1 MRVIW
6 FIDNKYRELYG
17 LYDLK
22 KKLVNHG
29 IKVYLFHLQF
39 WKTAIQLVN
48 PHIVVVPNL
57 SKTSCD
63 PLVKFAFQENIDIFM
78 HSSEGMYYTDEIQE
92 DKYPIHLIRKVK
104 KVFVWSKLDANFLIK
119 KGFKNKVIV
128 SGSLKFDKRNYI
140 NEKKNNKKI
149 RIIGI
154 PTHSRVISGNGISK
168 NNIPYIIRN
177 WMENNHDKAKIGYLK
192 FEIEYIQCLVNI
204 LKVID
209 KNYQVILKASPFEN
223 PKIYEKTFP
232 EFKIYQGNDI
242 RDFLKKV
249 DVVLNVYSS
258 TSVDALKFNVPVISI
273 TKLINWD
280 KTVLAD
286 KNRGPTATNGAAA
299 LSIQPS
305 NIIELK
311 KLLNKDKNELL
322 RLCKNKNFFKK
333 ADELAHTGDA
343 LNIFTNIF
351 VKQQK
356 KISSKNFNY
365 FMFLKY
371 IAVEIRQIL
380 FRKKRSK
387 QLYNFW
393 SFKDRGLL
401 ESSKIE

>member
-22 KKLVNHG
+22 NKLLDHK
-29 IKVYLFHLQF
+29 IKLYFFHLRV
-39 WKTAIQLVN
+39 WKTAIDLVN
-48 PHIVVVPNL
+48 PHIIVVPNL
-57 SKTSCD
+57 FRTSCD
-63 PLVKFAFQENIDIFM
+63 PIVKYASKKNIDIFM
-78 HSSEGMYYTDEIQE
+78 HSSEGMFYTDEVQE
-92 DKYPIHLIRKVK
+92 EKYPIHLIKKINKVL
-104 KVFVWSKLDANFLIK
+104 VWSKLDAKFLIR
-119 KGFKNKVIV
+119 KGFTNKVIV
-128 SGSLKFDKRNYI
+128 SGNLKFDKKNYI
-140 NEKKNNKKI
+140 KNIKGNKKI
-149 RIIGI
+149 KIIGI
-154 PTHSRVISGNGISK
+154 PTHSRVISGNGVSK
-168 NNIPYIIRN
+168 NNIPYLIRN
-177 WMENNHDKAKIGYLK
+177 LMENHEASRVGYLK
-192 FEIEYIQCLVNI
+192 FELEYIQTLVNI
-204 LKVID
+204 LKKLKKD
-209 KNYQVILKASPFEN
+209 YQFIIKASPFED

-232 EFKIYQGNDI
+232 EFKIYQGDDI

-249 DVVLNVYSS
+249 DVVLNVFSS

-273 TKLINWD
+273 TKLIDWD

-286 KNRGPTATNGAAA
+286 KNRGPTAKNGAAA

-305 NIIELK
+305 NIIGLK

-343 LNIFTNIF
+343 LNTFTNIF
-351 VKQQK
+351 LQQQK
-356 KISSKNFNY
+356 KISTKNFNY

-380 FRKKRSK
+380 FRKKRNK

-393 SFKDRGLL
+393 SFKDRALL
-401 ESSKIE
+401 KSFKIE